1 MNLRVHLSVGL
12 LLVSFVLGAA
22 EHPSL
27 AWNTPRGGTRE
38 GDLVTVALQSEGTA
52 MFSAP
57 VDLSAWAGKI
67 LKASIRVRGE
77 KVVPPPTR
85 WLGFK
90 FMLHFR
96 DAITGR
102 DEYPGA
108 PWREG
113 SWDWTTVELRA
124 DLRGVRPE
132 QGSLSL
138 GLQKGSGT
146 VSFDLASLTFEEEKP
161 LFEFDEGTEPCAY
174 SPRVKNQTPLRGVML
189 PGGPCKEEDFK
200 TLKDWGATLVR
211 YQMNRGW
218 GKTNMNQDVA
228 EYMSWVDSKV
238 DHLLTDILPWAEKY
252 GLQVVVDLHVPPGGR
267 DKSGDMNMFYEVK
280 FADAFLETWKRIA
293 TRCKGRRGI
302 WGYDLINEPCQNR
315 PAAPNCDYWTLQARA
330 ARLVREIDPVTPIV
344 IEANGWDSASQFRF
358 LKPLELSDVIYQ
370 THMYDP
376 GYYTHQGVHAKSEK
390 DWLRTP
396 YPCAAKKLDKEF
408 LRAALKPVLDFQ
420 RRHGAVIYV
429 GEFSAITWAEG
440 ADAYLRDCIS
450 IFNEYGWHWTYHA
463 FREWAGWS
471 VEHEADGFMKFRP
484 AADTPRKRAL
494 LEGLVK

>member
-1 MNLRVHLSVGL
+1 M
-12 LLVSFVLGAA
+12 
-22 EHPSL
+22 
-27 AWNTPRGGTRE
+27 
-38 GDLVTVALQSEGTA
+38 
-52 MFSAP
+52 
-57 VDLSAWAGKI
+57 
-67 LKASIRVRGE
+67 
-77 KVVPPPTR
+77 
-85 WLGFK
+85 
-90 FMLHFR
+90 
-96 DAITGR
+96 
-102 DEYPGA
+102 
-108 PWREG
+108 
-113 SWDWTTVELRA
+113 ELRA

-174 SPRVKNQTPLRGVML
+174 SPRVKNQTPLRG
-189 PGGPCKEEDFK
+189 
-200 TLKDWGATLVR
+200 
-211 YQMNRGW
+211 
-218 GKTNMNQDVA
+218 
-228 EYMSWVDSKV
+228 
-238 DHLLTDILPWAEKY
+238 
-252 GLQVVVDLHVPPGGR
+252 
-267 DKSGDMNMFYEVK
+267 
-280 FADAFLETWKRIA
+280 
-293 TRCKGRRGI
+293 I

-330 ARLVREIDPVTPIV
+330 ARLVRGIDPVTPIV